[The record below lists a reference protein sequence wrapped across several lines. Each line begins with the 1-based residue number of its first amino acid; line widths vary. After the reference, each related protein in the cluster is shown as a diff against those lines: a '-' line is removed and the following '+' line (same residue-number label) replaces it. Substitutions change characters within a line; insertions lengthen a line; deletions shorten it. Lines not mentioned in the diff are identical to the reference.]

1 MAAARATMK
10 VCCLLLCAGAAA
22 EVDDAEVMVQT
33 AVESQSLLENHIAT
47 FKLMSEAMGM
57 KALDMLRS
65 HPKKHHDSEDPAT
78 AVLAAGKRAPK
89 KAGGL
94 EKILGLRKPKEKEHS
109 SPLDKLLKEPEAG
122 CEAGDAA
129 TVSAH
134 IKELLDEFAPK
145 FMEAN
150 EMKDKQATEDYIE
163 DLVPAECDMKKII
176 SPAGIKWD
184 PLKACMVAFSHVS
197 EKCAMCPIR
206 LLQKVGG
213 KTLLDAPFS
222 CAGKCGPVALAASKC
237 GPEASECNEE
247 VVGKLVP
254 CLQCV
259 HPKLIDYTECADLPN
274 KAELPGRLQ
283 AIMSAIHEGEGKV
296 MELVE
301 KQFESGREELDLVR
315 KNGTLL
321 SRVLM
326 LTVTNAMD

>member
-65 HPKKHHDSEDPAT
+65 HPKEHHSSEHPAT
-78 AVLAAGKRAPK
+78 AVLAAGKNAPK
-89 KAGGL
+89 KRSGL
-94 EKILGLRKPKEKEHS
+94 EKILGIHKPKEEHS
-109 SPLDKLLKEPEAG
+109 SPVNRLVKEPEAG
-122 CEAGDAA
+122 CEPGDVAA
-129 TVSAH
+129 VSAH

-184 PLKACMVAFSHVS
+184 PLKACMLAFSHVS
-197 EKCAMCPIR
+197 EKCVLCPIR

-213 KTLLDAPFS
+213 KTLVDAPFS
-222 CAGKCGPVALAASKC
+222 CAGRCGPAVFAASKC
-237 GPEASECNEE
+237 GAGTSECNEE
-247 VVGKLVP
+247 VVSKLVP

-301 KQFESGREELDLVR
+301 QQFESGREELDLVR

-321 SRVLM
+321 SRVMM